1 MPLLL
6 DFREAYIKNIYNRL
20 VQPNIYC
27 TLEVILRIS

>member
-6 DFREAYIKNIYNRL
+6 DFREAYIKNIYNKL

-27 TLEVILRIS
+27 ALEVILRIS